1 MAIVPDEKNW
11 TWVLEKAC
19 PECGFDAPATSY
31 DTVPGLARDYAARLA
46 DALSRDDAA
55 VRPDESTWSTLE
67 YAAHV
72 RDVCRIFAYRTD
84 IAARRAA
91 ADPRVPGFDAT
102 TGVSDGLPLFSNWD
116 QDVTAVADNY
126 GAQDPAVVAGELT
139 RAAETIARAIES
151 VPVADRGS
159 EVRRSDGS
167 GFTVESLAIY
177 FLHDVAHHV
186 HDVRA

>member
-1 MAIVPDEKNW
+1 MAIVPDQKNW
-11 TWVLEKAC
+11 TWVLERAC
-19 PECGFDAPATSY
+19 PECGFDPAAVAY
-31 DTVPGLARDYAARLA
+31 AQVPGLTRDYAARLA
-46 DALSRDDAA
+46 GALTRDDAA
-55 VRPDESTWSTLE
+55 VRPDASTWSAVE

-84 IAARRAA
+84 IAARRPA
-91 ADPRVPGFDAT
+91 ADPGVPGFDAA
-102 TGVSDGLPLFSNWD
+102 TGVAEGLPLFSNWD
-116 QDVTAVADNY
+116 QDVTALAADY
-126 GAQDPAVVAGELT
+126 AAQQPAAV
-139 RAAETIARAIES
+139 AAELGPAAESVARAIES
-151 VPVADRGS
+151 VPVADRGF